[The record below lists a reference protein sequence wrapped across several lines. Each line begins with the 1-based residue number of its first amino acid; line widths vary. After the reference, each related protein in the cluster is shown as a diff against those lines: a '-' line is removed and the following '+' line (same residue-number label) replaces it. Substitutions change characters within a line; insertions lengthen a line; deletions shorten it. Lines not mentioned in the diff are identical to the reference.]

1 MARIMCITLLA
12 IPLATYL
19 GYPFLLWIVRS
30 VREFSGRRRTD
41 SQTSDLPS
49 VSLVIAA
56 YNEES
61 LIAGKMENSIAL
73 DYPRELLQIIVVS
86 DCSVDRT
93 DEIVE
98 SFHSFGVKL
107 VRCSTRRGKTGA
119 QNQALSQ
126 ATSDIIVY
134 SDADFHLDKNAIRV
148 MVRNFEDPSVGC
160 VGGRITYTSNGQTEL
175 VEEKKI
181 YEAVDQQVK
190 KLESDLGAC
199 IGVDGA
205 IYAIRKDLAYKMP
218 EHLTTDF
225 AVPLEVIRQG
235 YRVIYDEEAVA
246 VGTVARTMKHEFR
259 RKVRT
264 VRAGAIVLYEY
275 AYMLNPFRYGLVSV
289 SLLFHKLFRWI
300 GIIPMTALFVFSF
313 LGRTY
318 SHFCLDTFFAIA
330 FIIVL
335 AAIGYLIRKTKP
347 VRLFTVPFL
356 FIATS
361 FAAALGLVEFARGK
375 KSEQWA
381 VDRSG

>member
-1 MARIMCITLLA
+1 MARIVCIFLLA
-12 IPLATYL
+12 IPLVTYL
-19 GYPFLLWIVRS
+19 GYPVLLWILRPLRKS
-30 VREFSGRRRTD
+30 SLRRQTG
-41 SQTSDLPS
+41 SQTTDLPS

-61 LIAGKMENSIAL
+61 LIAGKLENSITL
-73 DYPRELLQIIVVS
+73 DCPGELLQIIVVS

-107 VRCSTRRGKTGA
+107 VRCPTRRGKTGA
-119 QNQALSQ
+119 QNAALSQ
-126 ATSDIIVY
+126 ATGDIIVY
-134 SDADFHLDKNAIRV
+134 SDADFHLDKNAINI
-148 MVRNFEDPSVGC
+148 MVRNFVDPGVGC
-160 VGGRITYTSNGQTEL
+160 VGGKITYTSNDQTEL

-181 YEAVDQQVK
+181 YEAVDQYVK
-190 KLESDLGAC
+190 KLESDVGAC

-205 IYAIRKDLAYKMP
+205 IYAIRRELAREMP

-225 AVPLEVIRQG
+225 AIPLDVIRQG
-235 YRVIYDEEAVA
+235 YRVVYDENAVA
-246 VGTVARTMKHEFR
+246 VGTVARSMKHEFR
-259 RKVRT
+259 RKIRT
-264 VRAGAIVLYEY
+264 VRAGAVVLYEY
-275 AYMLNPFRYGLVSV
+275 AYLLNPFRYGLISV
-289 SLLFHKLFRWI
+289 SLLFHKLFRWT
-300 GIIPMTALFVFSF
+300 GIIPMSALLVFSF

-318 SHFCLDTFFAIA
+318 SHFCFDTFFAIA
-330 FIIVL
+330 FILVL
-335 AAIGYLIRKTKP
+335 AAIGYIIRKSRP

-361 FAAALGLVEFARGK
+361 FAAALGLVEFARGR